1 MVHADV
7 HTLYTYER
15 ELGGGG
21 GEGRERQR
29 VIKWM
34 HTCCMC
40 GQELVEDDSVEERL
54 PKP

>member
-1 MVHADV
+1 MVHADG
-7 HTLYTYER
+7 HTLLTYER

-29 VIKWM
+29 VKWI
-34 HTCCMC
+34 HTCCMS

-54 PKP
+54 TKP